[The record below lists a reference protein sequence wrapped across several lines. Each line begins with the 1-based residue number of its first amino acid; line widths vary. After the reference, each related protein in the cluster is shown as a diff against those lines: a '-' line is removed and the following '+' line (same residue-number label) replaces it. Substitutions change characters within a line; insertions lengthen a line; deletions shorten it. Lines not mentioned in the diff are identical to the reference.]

1 MFGFSRRKSS
11 TVQRGEI
18 NLPPQPKAM
27 SSEDA
32 KREALESQGPP
43 LYPTTATSAA
53 AASSSSSA
61 SAPGEDGGD
70 GEAVR
75 KTTSRRISQTQFG
88 KPIKELP
95 MAAVRRS

>member
-1 MFGFSRRKSS
+1 MFAFSRRRSS

-32 KREALESQGPP
+32 KREALENQGPP
-43 LYPTTATSAA
+43 LYPTTSSYT
-53 AASSSSSA
+53 SSSSS
-61 SAPGEDGGD
+61 PGGEDGGD
-70 GEAVR
+70 GEATAVR

>member
-43 LYPTTATSAA
+43 LYPTSAA
-53 AASSSSSA
+53 AASSSSA